1 MPHPLAPDRP
11 RRASTLLSL
20 ALLAAC
26 HAPERPGA
34 HAPTSEPA
42 TPAGS
47 TWLPAPAGPAHT
59 TPAIALTA
67 SDGTGLRLVGLRAR
81 AWVEAPLALTE
92 LHLEF
97 ENPGDRTLEGRFA
110 IQLPPRSAVS
120 RFAMKIG
127 DLWQEGEVV
136 ERQEAR
142 RVFEDF
148 LHRRQDPAL
157 LEHDAG
163 ERFSARVFPIPAHA
177 RKQLIL
183 TYSQELAGAHADYRL
198 PIAGLPQLDTL
209 DLAILGPDPRDP
221 RASVELYRAR
231 DSMVARP
238 DAPALREVDGPPDLG
253 LRSGDLALARITIPG
268 ASTPAGPPAAV
279 TLLLDTSASQAPQ
292 FAAHVARLTALIERL
307 GAVHGA
313 TLPLRVWAFDQ
324 EALELFRG
332 PAGDFSARH
341 ADSILRRRA
350 LGASDLARALA
361 AIRPGV
367 RPGERIVLLG
377 DGVITAG
384 AHEGRALTRSLAAL
398 RGAGVVRIDAV
409 LTGANHDLATLT
421 RLTTPDTSADTTAG
435 ALVDGTLPITAIV
448 DRLRRPGLATL
459 RVSVPGSRWTWPE
472 RLDGVQPGDTA
483 LIYADLPAELP
494 LAVELAGHAHPQ
506 LTTRAVERPL
516 LERAW
521 VGARI
526 HRLLAVR
533 DHLPAG
539 DEDMRRSMRDQ
550 VVELSRRYRV
560 LSPFTG
566 LLVLESEA
574 DYQRYGIRRDALA
587 QILAV
592 GDAGPELLR
601 RDGGALHITHTRS
614 AGAPALAADPSARPG
629 DAPSDG
635 DGDGLGDSDDR
646 CPTVP
651 ETRNGY
657 QDEDGCP
664 DEVPTQL
671 AMFTGSIRGIYFA
684 DGSAK
689 ISAKA
694 RPVLD
699 RTVQILREF
708 STIALEISGHRLRGE
723 AANLGLQRAAAV
735 RDYLVHHGI
744 DRARL
749 ILRDAGADE
758 PVDREITRA
767 GRARNR
773 RIEYT
778 IRVDSAWTLSSTSPG
793 KSTTTE
799 PAPIPALRGK
809 FATIMAALPHD
820 PREALLLASAWCDAE
835 PGDVL
840 AHLALGEALTA
851 LGDKRAA
858 ARAYG
863 SLIDLDPGRAEL
875 RRHAAE
881 RLAGLGAAG
890 LALAIDSHARAVA
903 TRPDHLTGHRLYAHA
918 LARAGRHADALAAIL
933 AGLRQGSSRPR
944 AGVLE
949 VLRADAGLLAA
960 ALVASA
966 PERRAEALAALQTH
980 GLELPL
986 EPSTHVVLGWETD
999 ASDLDL
1005 HIIDGAGERA
1015 SYQHPALSS
1024 GGALVADVT
1033 NGYGPEMFTIPGPA
1047 RAYPY
1052 TIEAQYFAQ
1061 GPTGYGLGTAQI
1073 LEHDGKGG
1081 LRVEARSFVIMN
1093 PGARVSL
1100 GRFDRPQP

>member
-1 MPHPLAPDRP
+1 MPHPLAADRP

-26 HAPERPGA
+26 HAPARRDA
-34 HAPTSEPA
+34 IAPTSEPA
-42 TPAGS
+42 APAGS
-47 TWLPAPAGPAHT
+47 TWLPAPAGPAGAAT

-97 ENPGDRTLEGRFA
+97 ENPEDRTLEGRFA
-110 IQLPPRSAVS
+110 IQLPPRAAVS

-136 ERQEAR
+136 ERQQAR
-142 RVFEDF
+142 RVFEEF

-163 ERFSARVFPIPAHA
+163 ERFSARVFPIPPRA

-198 PIAGLPQLDTL
+198 PLAGLPQLDTL
-209 DLAILGPDPRDP
+209 DLAILGPDPHDP

-231 DSMVARP
+231 ESSVARP
-238 DAPALREVDGPPDLG
+238 GAPALREVDGPPELG

-268 ASTPAGPPAAV
+268 AATPSGPPRAV

-292 FAAHVARLTALIERL
+292 FAAHVARLSALIERL
-307 GAVHGA
+307 GAAYGA
-313 TLPLRVWAFDQ
+313 TLPLRVWCFDQ

-332 PAGDFSARH
+332 PANEFSARH
-341 ADSILRRRA
+341 VDHILRRRA

-384 AHEGRALTRSLAAL
+384 AHEGRALTRSVAAL
-398 RGAGVVRIDAV
+398 RGAGVARIDAV
-409 LTGANHDLATLT
+409 FTGADHDLATLT
-421 RLTTPDTSADTTAG
+421 RLTTADTDAG
-435 ALVDGTLPITAIV
+435 VLVDGSLAAPTIV
-448 DRLRRPGLATL
+448 DKLRRPGLAAIP
-459 RVSVPGSRWTWPE
+459 VSVPGSRWTWPE

-483 LIYADLPAELP
+483 LVYADLPAGLP
-494 LAVELAGHAHPQ
+494 LTVELAGQARPR
-506 LTTRAVERPL
+506 LTTRTVERPL

-526 HRLLAVR
+526 QRLLAVR
-533 DHLPAG
+533 DELPAG
-539 DEDMRRSMRDQ
+539 DADMRRAMRDQ
-550 VVELSRRYRV
+550 VVELSRTYRV

-566 LLVLESEA
+566 LLVLETDA

-587 QILAV
+587 EILAV

-601 RDGGALHITHTRS
+601 RDGRALSVTSTRS
-614 AGAPALAADPSARPG
+614 AGAPELTADPAARPG
-629 DAPSDG
+629 DAPVDG
-635 DGDGLGDSDDR
+635 DDDGLGDSDDH
-646 CPTVP
+646 CPTLP

-671 AMFTGSIRGIYFA
+671 AMFTGTLRGIHFA
-684 DGSAK
+684 AGSAK

-699 RTVQILREF
+699 RAVQILREF
-708 STIALEISGHRLRGE
+708 SSITLEISGHRLRGE
-723 AANLGLQRAAAV
+723 AAQLGLQRAAAV

-744 DRARL
+744 DRSRL
-749 ILRDAGADE
+749 ILRDAGANE
-758 PVDREITRA
+758 PVDRETTRA
-767 GRARNR
+767 GRAHNR
-773 RIEYT
+773 RIEYM
-778 IRVDSAWTLSSTSPG
+778 IRVDSAWTPGSG

-799 PAPIPALRGK
+799 PTSMPALGGK

-835 PGDVL
+835 PGDIL
-840 AHLALGEALTA
+840 AHLALGEVFTA
-851 LGDKRAA
+851 LGDERAA

-863 SLIDLDPGRAEL
+863 SLIDLAPGRAEL
-875 RRHAAE
+875 RRHAGE
-881 RLAGLGAAG
+881 RLANLGAAG

-903 TRPDHLTGHRLYAHA
+903 ERPDHLTGHRLYAHA
-918 LARAGRHADALAAIL
+918 LARTGRHADALAAIL
-933 AGLRQGSSRPR
+933 AGLRQGSLRPR

-949 VLRADAGLLAA
+949 VLRTDAGLLAA
-960 ALVASA
+960 ALLARA
-966 PERRAEALAALQTH
+966 PGRRAEVLTALQTH
-980 GLELPL
+980 DLELPL
-986 EPSTHVVLGWETD
+986 APSTHFVLAWETD

-1005 HIIDGAGERA
+1005 HVIDGAGERA
-1015 SYQHPALSS
+1015 SYHHPALSS
-1024 GGALVADVT
+1024 GGALRADVT
-1033 NGYGPEMFTIPGPA
+1033 DGYGPEQFTISGPA

-1052 TIEAQYFAQ
+1052 TLEAQSFAQ
-1061 GPTGYGLGTAQI
+1061 GPTGYGLGTLQI
-1073 LEHDGKGG
+1073 LAHDGKGG
-1081 LRVEARSFVIMN
+1081 LHIETRSFVIMN
-1093 PGARVSL
+1093 PGARASL
-1100 GRFDRPQP
+1100 GQLDRPRP